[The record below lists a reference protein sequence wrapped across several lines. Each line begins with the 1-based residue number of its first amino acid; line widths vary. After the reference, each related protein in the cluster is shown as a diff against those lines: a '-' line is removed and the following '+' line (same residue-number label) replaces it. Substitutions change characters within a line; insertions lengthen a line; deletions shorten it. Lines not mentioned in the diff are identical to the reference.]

1 MTKNLKNGIIIKRDL
16 TGGRFIQTSTA
27 IIKDKRLTDSA
38 LRLLQLLGDAME
50 GTKVSLSYYR
60 KLLGWSKDKLS
71 NAAKNLREN
80 GYLQMTK
87 KPRGEKN
94 GFSYFYTISEY
105 GNLKVEKDEY
115 GNLINLPYTSH
126 TRKNQAKSE
135 ANKVDSGNSIG
146 LLTPNDYV
154 DKTVE
159 ILETIPPVLLEE
171 KLAEFIKIKSVDT
184 NIQRFKKDV
193 KKFVLDYKK
202 ECYKFYVTQT
212 KGLTGEVTR
221 IQNAYKDWLKEEIF
235 DNNNFNPKY
244 DVKWSH
250 IKLQM
255 KPRRT
260 DYETSLLR
268 D

>member
-16 TGGRFIQTSTA
+16 QGGRFIQTSTA

-38 LRLLQLLGDAME
+38 LRLLQLLGDAMD
-50 GTKVSLSYYR
+50 GTKISLTYYR
-60 KLLGWSKDKLS
+60 KLLGWSKDKMS
-71 NAAKNLREN
+71 NASNNLRQN
-80 GYLQMTK
+80 GYLDLTK
-87 KPRGEKN
+87 KPKGGKN
-94 GFSYFYTISEY
+94 GFSYYYTISEY
-105 GNLKVEKDEY
+105 GNLKVEKDEN
-115 GNLINLPYTSH
+115 GNLKKLPYTSH
-126 TRKNQAKSE
+126 TKKNQAKSE
-135 ANKVDSGNSIG
+135 TNDVDSGNSIQ
-146 LLTPNDYV
+146 LLTSKEYEEKSV
-154 DKTVE
+154 VILQTVPA
-159 ILETIPPVLLEE
+159 LLLEA
-171 KLAEFIKIKSVDT
+171 KLAEIIKIKSVDT
-184 NIQRFKKDV
+184 DIERFDKEI

-202 ECYKFYVTQT
+202 ECYKFCVTQT
-212 KGLTGEVTR
+212 KGLAGEVTR

-235 DNNNFNPKY
+235 DKNNLNPKY

>member
-16 TGGRFIQTSTA
+16 KGGRFIQTSTA

-50 GTKVSLSYYR
+50 GTKISLTYYR

-71 NAAKNLREN
+71 NATKNLRQN
-80 GYLQMTK
+80 GYLQLTK
-87 KPRGEKN
+87 KPKGEKN
-94 GFSYFYTISEY
+94 GFSYYYTISEY
-105 GNLKVEKDEY
+105 GNLKVEKDEN
-115 GNLINLPYTSH
+115 GKLIELPYTAHS
-126 TRKNQAKSE
+126 KK
-135 ANKVDSGNSIG
+135 NKVKSATSKASTGESIQS
-146 LLTPNDYV
+146 LTQTQYEE
-154 DKTVE
+154 KAIE
-159 ILETIPPVLLEE
+159 ILNDVPKVLLEE
-171 KLAEFIKIKSVDT
+171 NLAKFVKIKSVDADVK
-184 NIQRFKKDV
+184 RFEKDV

-202 ECYKFYVTQT
+202 ECYKFFVTHT
-212 KGLTGEVTR
+212 KGLSGEITR
-221 IQNAYKDWLKEEIF
+221 IQNAYKDWLKEDIF
-235 DNNNFNPKY
+235 DKNNFNPKY